1 MGKDDALYLC
11 GKQAGPV
18 EIELPICDG
27 CYTET
32 EPTRETEWGFWFCR
46 DCRHEARE
54 FLYYLKDC
62 PEGSAPATH
71 FNDRIVKALLA
82 DGGRDENSNYD
93 RSGNL

>member
-1 MGKDDALYLC
+1 MNDDHIYLC

-18 EIELPICDG
+18 EIDLPECDG
-27 CYTET
+27 CATCE
-32 EPTRETEWGFWFCR
+32 EPTRDTEWGVYLCR
-46 DCRHEARE
+46 DCRREARE

-71 FNDRIVKALLA
+71 LPERIVKLLLE
-82 DGGRDENSNYD
+82 DGGRDQDANFD